1 MTVRIRV
8 ISQKDRIPVRSNLQ
22 SVLANGH
29 TNILVY
35 ISYKTVHIMILLKKL
50 KIKGRQAPKPRQ
62 HHGSIFPTLTV
73 RQYSKLKLESVA
85 KFCKNLSTAV
95 YDPLWP
101 I

>member
-1 MTVRIRV
+1 MTVQIRV
-8 ISQKDRIPVRSNLQ
+8 IIQKDRIPVRSNLQ

-35 ISYKTVHIMILLKKL
+35 ISYKPVHIMILLKKL
-50 KIKGRQAPKPRQ
+50 KIKGRQAQKPRQ
-62 HHGSIFPTLTV
+62 HHVSIFPTLTV
-73 RQYSKLKLESVA
+73 RQYSKLKLGSVA
-85 KFCKNLSTAV
+85 KFCKNLSNAV